1 VGITLRLTPQILES
15 DLVKLDVFQE
25 ISTVSGESQSVGSV
39 VLGPTTNKRSATTSV
54 LVRDGQT
61 SVIGGLMRDNVTMTE
76 RKIPLLGDIPVLG
89 WFFKFRSKRIEKT
102 NLLIFLT
109 PTIVKTPHDLARVK
123 NEKSEDMTRYLGE
136 LKIGQTPSQ
145 RTVLDGVNPPEPKN

>member
-1 VGITLRLTPQILES
+1 
-15 DLVKLDVFQE
+15 
-25 ISTVSGESQSVGSV
+25 
-39 VLGPTTNKRSATTSV
+39 
-54 LVRDGQT
+54 
-61 SVIGGLMRDNVTMTE
+61 
-76 RKIPLLGDIPVLG
+76 
-89 WFFKFRSKRIEKT
+89 
-102 NLLIFLT
+102 LT